1 MNLVLFFTYKTS
13 MKDWIENGI
22 FSREVLLYKKLVE
35 NGVDV
40 TFISYDDKQY
50 TDELA
55 SFGIKH
61 LPIYSSKIHRK
72 TNLFFILNSIKFI
85 YKNKTILKNADIFK
99 TNQMLGSWL
108 GIISKFLYK
117 KPLMIRT
124 GYDLLEFSIKNK
136 KKLFKKIV
144 YYLLTLVSLSYS
156 DFYSVTSKSDKD
168 LLDKRFGSKNVQL
181 RPNWI
186 DVNSEIN
193 ISNREKYTLLS
204 VGRLEK
210 QKNYQNIILQLSN
223 SRYKYHIFGEGSEKI
238 KLLELARKNKVNI
251 EIFNRID
258 NVDLLEKY
266 NLYKFYLIPS
276 FFEGNP
282 KSLLE
287 AMSRGC
293 IVIASDIPNHREII
307 EHGKNGFLFDYQNK
321 NLVSFLDKIVDDK
334 TINLQTISAQ
344 AHSDILNNN
353 SIKKYITQELKDY
366 KSIT

>member
-1 MNLVLFFTYKTS
+1 
-13 MKDWIENGI
+13 
-22 FSREVLLYKKLVE
+22 
-35 NGVDV
+35 
-40 TFISYDDKQY
+40 
-50 TDELA
+50 
-55 SFGIKH
+55 
-61 LPIYSSKIHRK
+61 
-72 TNLFFILNSIKFI
+72 
-85 YKNKTILKNADIFK
+85 
-99 TNQMLGSWL
+99 
-108 GIISKFLYK
+108 
-117 KPLMIRT
+117 MIRT